1 MIVREGKELPDT
13 FQGYQTV
20 DLLRTWDEIKGDGTK
35 APEDQISAM
44 RKLIAKFRLGI
55 FGTYDKIIST
65 KKNS

>member
-1 MIVREGKELPDT
+1 MIICEDKELPDT
-13 FQGYQTV
+13 FQGYQTA
-20 DLLRTWDEIKGDGTK
+20 DLLTTWEEIKGDGTK

-55 FGTYDKIIST
+55 FGTYDKIMAT